1 MSANPDC
8 IILIGM
14 PAAGKSTIG
23 VLLAK
28 ELGKG
33 FLDTDLAI
41 QEATGRSLQAI
52 VDNDGHHRLCAI
64 EEATIQD
71 TKPHNQVVATGG
83 SAVYSDA
90 AMAHLRRFGP
100 VIHLSADLATIEARI
115 GDPVGRGLA
124 RQSGQSVAD
133 LYRERL
139 PLYRAQAD
147 TTVTVDDLSHR
158 EVVDRIR
165 EALATG

>member
-1 MSANPDC
+1 MTNEPDC
-8 IILIGM
+8 VVLIGM

-41 QEATGRSLQAI
+41 QEATERSLQAI
-52 VDNDGHHRLCAI
+52 VDKDGHHSLCEI
-64 EEATIQD
+64 EDQTIRGL
-71 TKPHNQVVATGG
+71 TPHNQVIATGG
-83 SAVYSDA
+83 SAVYSEA

-100 VIHLSADLATIEARI
+100 VVHLNADLATIEARI

-133 LYRERL
+133 LYSERM
-139 PLYRAQAD
+139 PLYQRQAD
-147 TTVTVDDLSHR
+147 ISLTVDGLSHR
-158 EVVDRIR
+158 DVVNRIMQGLDER
-165 EALATG
+165 

>member
-1 MSANPDC
+1 MSSEPDC
-8 IILIGM
+8 VVLIGM

-28 ELGKG
+28 DRGQG

-41 QEATGRSLQAI
+41 QEVTGRSLQAI
-52 VDNDGHHRLCAI
+52 VDEDGDQQLRTV
-64 EEATIQD
+64 EDSTIRGLS
-71 TKPHNQVVATGG
+71 PHNQIIATGG

-90 AMAHLRRFGP
+90 AMAHLRQYGP
-100 VIHLSADLATIEARI
+100 VVHLSADLATIEARI

-124 RQSGQSVAD
+124 RQAGQTVAD
-133 LYRERL
+133 LYRERM

-147 TTVTVDDLSHR
+147 ITVTVDGLGHR
-158 EVVDRIR
+158 DVVERIR
-165 EALATG
+165 EALAAA

>member
-1 MSANPDC
+1 MSSEPDC
-8 IILIGM
+8 VVLIGM

-28 ELGKG
+28 DMGKG
-33 FLDTDLAI
+33 FMDTDLAI

-52 VDNDGHHRLCAI
+52 VDEDGDQQLRSV
-64 EEATIQD
+64 EDSTIRGL
-71 TKPHNQVVATGG
+71 TPRNQVIATGG
-83 SAVYSDA
+83 SAVYSEA
-90 AMAHLRRFGP
+90 AMAHLRHFGP
-100 VIHLSADLATIEARI
+100 VVHLSADLATIETRI

-124 RQSGQSVAD
+124 RQAGQTVAD

-147 TTVTVDDLSHR
+147 ITVTVDGLGHR

-165 EALATG
+165 EALSP